1 MFTSKSPCL
10 LLLILISMAGA
21 SACNSNHPVAA
32 TPTPDQSANVREF
45 MGKYNQC
52 FAQMDANCI
61 ATLYT
66 PDGEI
71 YTTGLLQASGPDK
84 IRSFMDQSFKAAPI
98 NSFTATIDSII
109 INGDV
114 GVVRGT
120 YDEKTTNATGQSNEA
135 KMQYTAEWNQQPNG
149 QWLLKRY
156 STDILP

>member
-1 MFTSKSPCL
+1 MFTSKSTL
-10 LLLILISMAGA
+10 LFILIIISMAD
-21 SACNSNHPVAA
+21 STACNSSHPVTA
-32 TPTPDQSANVREF
+32 TPTPDRSQDVRADME
-45 MGKYNQC
+45 KYNQC
-52 FAQMDANCI
+52 FSLMNTNCI
-61 ATLYT
+61 TSLYT
-66 PDGEI
+66 LDGEI
-71 YTTGLLQASGPDK
+71 YYTGLLQASGPDK